1 MCKYRSEDDADDY
14 AEPSFLK
21 VDHKELLTDYG
32 LATKDKQ
39 SAPARGFFDSVED
52 KRDILSDHNHYKVEV
67 KRSNFVTLFL
77 DELAVDRFVAC
88 HLYGYAAREIDLN
101 LSHDECSG
109 LQESLLNLTP
119 NKRLSRSKRVVV
131 KEEVLP
137 KKLTNFETYIA
148 LIKGYCAILILLL
161 PKGF

>member
-1 MCKYRSEDDADDY
+1 MQSHKEKSKTLSKVKSIIEVSAAAHSLQTDMCKYRSEDDANDY
-14 AEPSFLK
+14 SEPSFLK

-32 LATKDKQ
+32 LATKAKQ
-39 SAPARGFFDSVED
+39 IAPTRGFFDSVED

-101 LSHDECSG
+101 LSHEQCSE
-109 LQESLLNLTP
+109 L
-119 NKRLSRSKRVVV
+119 
-131 KEEVLP
+131 
-137 KKLTNFETYIA
+137 
-148 LIKGYCAILILLL
+148 
-161 PKGF
+161 